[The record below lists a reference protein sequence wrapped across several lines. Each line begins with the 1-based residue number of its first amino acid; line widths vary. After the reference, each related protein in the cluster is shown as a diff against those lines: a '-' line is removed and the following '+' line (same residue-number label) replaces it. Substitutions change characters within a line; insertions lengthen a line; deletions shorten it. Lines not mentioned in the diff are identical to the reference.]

1 MSKLLILKHH
11 LLTSTDNLES
21 DCKYH
26 IGMNFWIA
34 LSSKFNNNNFEII
47 TFQDFINSPR
57 KFKNYKKFI
66 ISNEPKLFD
75 ILICKIFKINM
86 FVTLCGE
93 SPINS
98 FSYHFRLNYIA
109 FFYKNIWGFSGVKK
123 LLLFNKY
130 KLLNLNWPIEE
141 NSLINNFN
149 FNDRKLIAYIASAKS
164 KYPYSSRTNYK
175 FISKLI
181 RIPRFYFNLIQRLIF
196 SKLLGSDLS
205 SWRFNLIK
213 KLSTKDGFFLF
224 GRGWDIALKEDS
236 FFKGLNFFNSPV
248 EVHNKYKT
256 LCEFKFCLCLENTS
270 FPGYHTEKILDSFK
284 SGCIPVY
291 LGSNTI
297 TEIIPKDCFID
308 IRNYANPID
317 LYEYLINMP
326 ESSYLNY
333 YNAIKK
339 FTSTEIWKNSFI
351 DTSIANKF
359 YNLYLTQY
367 NLK

>member
-11 LLTSTDNLES
+11 LLTSRDNLES

-26 IGMNFWIA
+26 IGMNFWVA
-34 LSSKFNNNNFEII
+34 LNNKFKNNNFEII

-57 KFKNYKKFI
+57 KFKNYQKFI
-66 ISNEPKLFD
+66 ISNEPKLFE

-86 FVTLCGE
+86 FLTLCGE

-123 LLLFNKY
+123 LLIFNKY
-130 KLLNLNWPIEE
+130 KFHNLNWPIEE
-141 NSLINNFN
+141 YSLTKFFN
-149 FNDRKLIAYIASAKS
+149 FNDRKLLAYIASAKS

-181 RIPRFYFNLIQRLIF
+181 RKPRFYFNLIQSLIF

-205 SWRFNLIK
+205 AWRFNFIK
-213 KLSTKDGFFLF
+213 KLSTKEGFFLF
-224 GRGWDIALKEDS
+224 GRGWDIALKEDP
-236 FFKGLNFFNSPV
+236 FYKGLNNFNFPV
-248 EVHNKYKT
+248 EVVNKFNT
-256 LCEFKFCLCLENTS
+256 LCEFKFCLCLENTN
-270 FPGYHTEKILDSFK
+270 FPGYHTEKLLDSIK

-297 TEIIPKDCFID
+297 SDIIPKDCYID
-308 IRNYANPID
+308 AKNYPNPFD
-317 LYEYLINMP
+317 LYEYLENMR
-326 ESSYLNY
+326 ESSWLNY
-333 YNAIKK
+333 YNAIKN
-339 FTSTEIWKNSFI
+339 FTTSDTFKVNFL
-351 DTSIANKF
+351 DTSIAIKF
-359 YNLYLTQY
+359 YNLYLKQY
-367 NLK
+367 S